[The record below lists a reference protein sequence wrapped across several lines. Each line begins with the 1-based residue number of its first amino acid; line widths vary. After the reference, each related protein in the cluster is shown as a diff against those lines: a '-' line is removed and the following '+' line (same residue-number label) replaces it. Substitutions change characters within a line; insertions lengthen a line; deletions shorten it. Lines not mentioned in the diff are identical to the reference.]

1 MAVGVSEK
9 RVDAFEKVT
18 GRAKYTDD
26 LAGKN
31 FYVAKV
37 FRSTI
42 AIGVVK
48 SLDIGEAQNNPGVV
62 KIVTCL
68 VLRN

>member
-26 LAGKN
+26 MTEKN
-31 FYVAKV
+31 FLVAKV
-37 FRSTI
+37 FRSTW
-42 AIGVVK
+42 
-48 SLDIGEAQNNPGVV
+48 SR
-62 KIVTCL
+62 KISGYFRGGKDTRCCQDNYL
-68 VLRN
+68 F